1 MTSMTSDPH
10 LNTGALALDAMTD
23 DEATEAVAHVADCES
38 CAAELAGFLETAALL
53 GSVAAEVP
61 PSSLRRAVMAAIAIT
76 PQLPPVV
83 GQHER
88 PGLPGPRHALPADT
102 QPADTQPA
110 DTQPADAQP
119 GDAQPDN
126 PDDPAGPAAP
136 IAPTGPT
143 GATVPTSGTVVPL
156 RRPWYRRPAAFIAA
170 AVAAVVIGGGVV
182 VAVNRTSSPPD
193 QQVALEQ
200 CVQHAGDAQVL
211 TPADAQGEVRYAP
224 SCNAALVDVSGLRD
238 LPADRTY
245 QLWVL
250 AGSNARSV
258 TLLTQ
263 AADGQPQVWA
273 APTRAGDTA
282 IGITEEPAT
291 GSPQPTSDPIWGV
304 TLPA

>member
-10 LNTGALALDAMTD
+10 LNTGVLALDAMPD
-23 DEATEAVAHVADCES
+23 DEATEAIAHIEDCES

-53 GSVAAEVP
+53 GSVASEVP
-61 PSSLRRAVMAAIAIT
+61 PASLRRAVLAAIAIT

-88 PGLPGPRHALPADT
+88 HERPGPRHA
-102 QPADTQPA
+102 QPEDEATD
-110 DTQPADAQP
+110 
-119 GDAQPDN
+119 
-126 PDDPAGPAAP
+126 
-136 IAPTGPT
+136 APTPT
-143 GATVPTSGTVVPL
+143 STPPAEGTPPTSGTVVPF

-200 CVQHAGDAQVL
+200 CVQQAGDAQVL
-211 TPADAQGEVRYAP
+211 KPADGQGEVRYAP
-224 SCNAALVDVSGLRD
+224 SCNAALVDVSGLGD

-258 TLLTQ
+258 TLLNQ
-263 AADGQPQVWA
+263 AAEGQPQVWA
-273 APTRAGDTA
+273 APTQPGDTA
-282 IGITEEPAT
+282 IGITEEPAA
-291 GSPQPTSDPIWGV
+291 GSPLPTSDPIWAV

>member
-1 MTSMTSDPH
+1 MTSMASDPH
-10 LNTGALALDAMTD
+10 LNTGVLALDAMPD
-23 DEATEAVAHVADCES
+23 DEATEAIAHIEDCES

-53 GSVAAEVP
+53 GSVASEVP
-61 PSSLRRAVMAAIAIT
+61 PAALRRAVLAAIAVT

-83 GQHER
+83 GLHER
-88 PGLPGPRHALPADT
+88 HARQGPRHA
-102 QPADTQPA
+102 
-110 DTQPADAQP
+110 
-119 GDAQPDN
+119 QPD
-126 PDDPAGPAAP
+126 DE
-136 IAPTGPT
+136 
-143 GATVPTSGTVVPL
+143 ATVPTPTPSPTVPDTPPTSGTVVPL

-200 CVQHAGDAQVL
+200 CVQQAGDAQVL
-211 TPADAQGEVRYAP
+211 TPADAQGWVRYAP

>member
-1 MTSMTSDPH
+1 MTSMASDPH
-10 LNTGALALDAMTD
+10 LNTGVLALDAMPD
-23 DEATEAVAHVADCES
+23 DEATEAIAHIEDCES

-53 GSVAAEVP
+53 ASVASEVP
-61 PSSLRRAVMAAIAIT
+61 LAALRRAVLAAIAVT

-83 GQHER
+83 GLHER
-88 PGLPGPRHALPADT
+88 HARQGPRHA
-102 QPADTQPA
+102 
-110 DTQPADAQP
+110 
-119 GDAQPDN
+119 QPD
-126 PDDPAGPAAP
+126 DE
-136 IAPTGPT
+136 
-143 GATVPTSGTVVPL
+143 ATVPTPTPSPTVPDTPPTSGTVVPL

-182 VAVNRTSSPPD
+182 VAVNRTSNPPD

-200 CVQHAGDAQVL
+200 CVQQAGDAQVL
-211 TPADAQGEVRYAP
+211 KPADAQGEVRYAP
-224 SCNAALVDVSGLRD
+224 SCGAALVDVSGLRD

-258 TLLTQ
+258 TLLNQ

-273 APTRAGDTA
+273 APTQAGDTA

-291 GSPQPTSDPIWGV
+291 GSPKPTSDPIWAV
-304 TLPA
+304 ALPA

>member
-1 MTSMTSDPH
+1 MSADTH
-10 LNTGALALDAMTD
+10 LNTGVMALNAMPD
-23 DEATEAVAHVADCES
+23 DEIDNELSHLESCES

-53 GSVAAEVP
+53 GSVASEVP
-61 PSSLRRAVMAAIAIT
+61 PTSLRRAVLAAIAIT

-88 PGLPGPRHALPADT
+88 HDQGPRHAQPDDGISDTPPPPPPA
-102 QPADTQPA
+102 
-110 DTQPADAQP
+110 ADA
-119 GDAQPDN
+119 DAS
-126 PDDPAGPAAP
+126 
-136 IAPTGPT
+136 T
-143 GATVPTSGTVVPL
+143 GTVLPF

-170 AVAAVVIGGGVV
+170 AVAAVVISGGVV
-182 VAVNRTSSPPD
+182 VAINRTSSPPD

-200 CVQHAGDAQVL
+200 CVQQAGDAQVL
-211 TPADAQGEVRYAP
+211 EPADAQGEVRYAP
-224 SCNAALVDVSGLRD
+224 SCSAALVDVSGLRD

-250 AGSNARSV
+250 AGADARPV
-258 TLLTQ
+258 TLLNL

-273 APTRAGDTA
+273 APTQAGDTA

-291 GSPQPTSDPIWGV
+291 GSPQPTSKPIWAV

>member
-1 MTSMTSDPH
+1 MTSMASDPH
-10 LNTGALALDAMTD
+10 LNTGVLALDAMPD
-23 DEATEAVAHVADCES
+23 EEATEAIAHIEDCES

-53 GSVAAEVP
+53 GSVASEVP
-61 PSSLRRAVMAAIAIT
+61 PAALRRAVLAAIAVT

-83 GQHER
+83 GLHER
-88 PGLPGPRHALPADT
+88 HARQGPRHA
-102 QPADTQPA
+102 
-110 DTQPADAQP
+110 
-119 GDAQPDN
+119 QPD
-126 PDDPAGPAAP
+126 DE
-136 IAPTGPT
+136 
-143 GATVPTSGTVVPL
+143 ATVPTPTPSPTVPDTPPTSGTVVPL

-182 VAVNRTSSPPD
+182 VAVNRTSNPPD

-200 CVQHAGDAQVL
+200 CVQQAGDAQVL
-211 TPADAQGEVRYAP
+211 KPADAQGEVRYAP
-224 SCNAALVDVSGLRD
+224 SCGAALVDVSGLRD

-258 TLLTQ
+258 TLLNQ

-273 APTRAGDTA
+273 APTQAGDTA

-291 GSPQPTSDPIWGV
+291 GSPKPTSDPIWAV
-304 TLPA
+304 ALPA

>member
-1 MTSMTSDPH
+1 MTSMASDPH
-10 LNTGALALDAMTD
+10 LNTGVLALDAMPD
-23 DEATEAVAHVADCES
+23 DEATEAVAHIEDCES

-53 GSVAAEVP
+53 GSVASEVP
-61 PSSLRRAVMAAIAIT
+61 PAALRRAVLAAIAVT

-83 GQHER
+83 GPHER
-88 PGLPGPRHALPADT
+88 HARQGPRHAR
-102 QPADTQPA
+102 
-110 DTQPADAQP
+110 
-119 GDAQPDN
+119 
-126 PDDPAGPAAP
+126 PDDE
-136 IAPTGPT
+136 
-143 GATVPTSGTVVPL
+143 ATVPTPTPSPTVPDTPPTSGTVVPF

-200 CVQHAGDAQVL
+200 CVQQAGDAQVL
-211 TPADAQGEVRYAP
+211 KPADGQGEVRYAP
-224 SCNAALVDVSGLRD
+224 SCNAALVDVSGLGD

-258 TLLTQ
+258 TLLNQ
-263 AADGQPQVWA
+263 AAEGQPQVWA
-273 APTRAGDTA
+273 APTQPGDTA
-282 IGITEEPAT
+282 IGITEEPAA
-291 GSPQPTSDPIWGV
+291 GSPLPTSDPIWAV